1 MHVVFLFMEQRL
13 AQSLLVFDSVW
24 LHCQTVKTSRAVKW
38 QMSHTALGA
47 GVVSHSQSASSQPMT
62 LVCNN
67 GGEEVVRL
75 CKTTWGVGVR
85 GRPRGQHCMHV
96 LYSVAGGETSILN

>member
-1 MHVVFLFMEQRL
+1 MVFLFMEQRL

-24 LHCQTVKTSRAVKW
+24 LHYQIVKTSRAVKW
-38 QMSHTALGA
+38 QMSHTALG
-47 GVVSHSQSASSQPMT
+47 GVVSRSQSASSQPMT

-67 GGEEVVRL
+67 GGEEVVWL
-75 CKTTWGVGVR
+75 CETTWGVGVR